1 MTDAL
6 EEESGAVTA
15 FFNGPEGDVG
25 PRLSNGCTTAELPYI
40 YETGNIGAEDAKRI
54 FRTIEDYRDVTIAT
68 THDTLKIP
76 YNKRI
81 SYEDAVEGC
90 KNHPHDRINFD
101 KQMAVYFTNV
111 KNSYETDYTEK
122 EYDETEQTII
132 RIGNVAFAGFPYELF
147 SEIGMRI
154 DDATKDLKV
163 LSLSNTNG
171 TKGYFPTR
179 DQLCRGGYE
188 VTMFK
193 YNGVQTP
200 VDDADFHL
208 MTETLRNIDKL
219 ER

>member
-1 MTDAL
+1 
-6 EEESGAVTA
+6 
-15 FFNGPEGDVG
+15 
-25 PRLSNGCTTAELPYI
+25 
-40 YETGNIGAEDAKRI
+40 
-54 FRTIEDYRDVTIAT
+54 
-68 THDTLKIP
+68 
-76 YNKRI
+76 
-81 SYEDAVEGC
+81 
-90 KNHPHDRINFD
+90 
-101 KQMAVYFTNV
+101 MAVYFTNV